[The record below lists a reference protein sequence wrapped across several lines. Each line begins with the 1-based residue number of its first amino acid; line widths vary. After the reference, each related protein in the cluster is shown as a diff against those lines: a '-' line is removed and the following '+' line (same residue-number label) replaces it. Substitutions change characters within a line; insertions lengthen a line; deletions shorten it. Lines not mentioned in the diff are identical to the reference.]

1 MIKIKKFI
9 KTKQN
14 KTELKE
20 VFKISKKLEKFL
32 NEKNTEK
39 KLLKLNVKGVVS
51 QKIQAVIEE
60 FAIPQL
66 GFSSEKEN
74 LFRKYETNKLRP
86 DLYKKIGK
94 SGILLEVEKGK
105 TVTNNMDLLDLW
117 KCHICTEANHLFLV
131 IPIRDEAKK
140 LNIFNTVCKRMSS
153 FFVKENYL
161 NINSLIIFGY

>member
-9 KTKQN
+9 KSKQN
-14 KTELKE
+14 KTELIE
-20 VFKISKKLEKFL
+20 VFIISKKLEKFL
-32 NEKNTEK
+32 NEKNTAK
-39 KLLKLNVKGVVS
+39 KISELNVKSVVS

-60 FAIPQL
+60 FAIPEL

-105 TVTNNMDLLDLW
+105 TVTNNTQIYIPLNVIM
-117 KCHICTEANHLFLV
+117 NHGTLF
-131 IPIRDEAKK
+131 IFISSNQF
-140 LNIFNTVCKRMSS
+140 NIISIN
-153 FFVKENYL
+153 
-161 NINSLIIFGY
+161 NI

>member
-9 KTKQN
+9 KLKQN

-20 VFKISKKLEKFL
+20 VFRISKKLEKFL
-32 NEKNTEK
+32 NEKNTAK
-39 KLLKLNVKGVVS
+39 KISELNVKSVVS

-60 FAIPQL
+60 FAIPEL

-94 SGILLEVEKGK
+94 SGILLEPKKITINKIIIIISGPPI
-105 TVTNNMDLLDLW
+105 NR
-117 KCHICTEANHLFLV
+117 IIV
-131 IPIRDEAKK
+131 IRKYK
-140 LNIFNTVCKRMSS
+140 YN
-153 FFVKENYL
+153 
-161 NINSLIIFGY
+161 